1 MRIVTGTLKSTPTTW
16 LPILAN
22 LAPAHLRRTAAAHN
36 EWSKIS
42 KHPPGGLP
50 IQHTLDALPP
60 NRLNSRHPI
69 WRDDQLKEDFDMAS
83 KWGESLNAAPEVL
96 IFLARSGAV
105 LTVSGQ
111 AMGDVRTCYT
121 GGAGRNLL
129 NLPVVAHVMGT
140 YEKEQ
145 ERLQMLLDEVGLDD
159 ENINIYD
166 DESDEGEQDLE
177 ETLNHESESEQEISD
192 RDDDDMSN
200 STSLSF
206 IDAKSYWKKHAPKP
220 KTVRTRRENLVI
232 RLPGPTLAT
241 KLLQSPAEIWNYF
254 FDVYYR
260 DSTNKYIVSCQDN
273 FSRVRDANLIGK
285 YAVFW
290 TPLAGVTHA
299 NRLNTEDLW
308 RRDGYGVEILHL
320 TMSLQRFRFLVR
332 VLRFDDKDTRLERMK
347 TNKLA
352 PIRTVFESF
361 VANCQTGYY
370 LSAFITV
377 DEILAGFRGR
387 CSFRQYIPS
396 KPNKYGL
403 KILVLCDAKMFYT
416 SKLEVYI
423 GSQPDGPFKISN
435 SPKDVVLRLCEHVFA
450 SCRNV
455 TMHNWFTS
463 IPLVETL
470 LHEYKLTVIGTVRK
484 KQTRME
490 FSKPTN
496 RPARTSMFGFTNDQT
511 IVSYIPKKGKNVILV
526 SSFHHHARF
535 SCFKCNTYMCLEHI
549 TAICKPCRESALQD
563 Q

>member
-1 MRIVTGTLKSTPTTW
+1 MKSMKSILQIMKTLEIDIYLVADATRIKYVEQSL
-16 LPILAN
+16 ID
-22 LAPAHLRRTAAAHN
+22 AA
-36 EWSKIS
+36 
-42 KHPPGGLP
+42 
-50 IQHTLDALPP
+50 
-60 NRLNSRHPI
+60 
-69 WRDDQLKEDFDMAS
+69 KE
-83 KWGESLNAAPEVL
+83 
-96 IFLARSGAV
+96 ARS
-105 LTVSGQ
+105 SIK
-111 AMGDVRTCYT
+111 
-121 GGAGRNLL
+121 LL
-129 NLPVVAHVMGT
+129 ILRVMGT

-206 IDAKSYWKKHAPKP
+206 ID
-220 KTVRTRRENLVI
+220 
-232 RLPGPTLAT
+232 
-241 KLLQSPAEIWNYF
+241 
-254 FDVYYR
+254 
-260 DSTNKYIVSCQDN
+260 N
-273 FSRVRDANLIGK
+273 FSRVRDANLTDAIEIRALFGLL
-285 YAVFW
+285 Y
-290 TPLAGVTHA
+290 LAGVTHA

-308 RRDGYGVEILHL
+308 RRDGYGVEIFHL

-352 PIRTVFESF
+352 PIRIVFESF

-416 SKLEVYI
+416 SKLEVYV

-450 SCRNV
+450 NCRNV
-455 TMHNWFTS
+455 TMDNWFTS

-470 LHEYKLTVIGTVRK
+470 LHQHKLTVIGTVRK
-484 KQTRME
+484 NKRELPLE

-526 SSFHHHARF
+526 SSFHHHDDIDPD
-535 SCFKCNTYMCLEHI
+535 SGDLNKPVII
-549 TAICKPCRESALQD
+549 TKYNETKGGVD
-563 Q
+563 VVD